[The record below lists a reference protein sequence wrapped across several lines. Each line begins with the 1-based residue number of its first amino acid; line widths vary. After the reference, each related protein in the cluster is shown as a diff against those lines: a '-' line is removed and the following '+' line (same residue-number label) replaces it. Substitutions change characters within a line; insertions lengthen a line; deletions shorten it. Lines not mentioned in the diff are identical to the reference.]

1 MSINPAA
8 HTDADPIPLGSWKI
22 TPAAVTEYLA
32 AVGDTLPVYRQAGFA
47 PPLLLAARVVAILLE
62 RLAIPDGAIHSL
74 QDLTVLAPAPI
85 GARVCAVARP
95 QPPRQRVGM
104 RFLTVNYTISQLPP
118 HAPADND
125 ASRASTNATAIDLLH
140 ARTTILLPA
149 R

>member
-8 HTDADPIPLGSWKI
+8 HTDVTPIPLGSWEI
-22 TPAAVTEYLA
+22 TPAAVAEYLA
-32 AVGDTLPVYRQAGFA
+32 AVGDALPVYRQAGCA
-47 PPLLLAARVVAILLE
+47 PPLFLVARVVAILLE

-85 GARVCAVARP
+85 GARVSAAARP
-95 QPPRQRVGM
+95 QPPLQRGGM

-118 HAPADND
+118 PAPAD
-125 ASRASTNATAIDLLH
+125 AAVTDLIH
-140 ARTTILLPA
+140 SRTTILLPA

>member
-8 HTDADPIPLGSWKI
+8 HTDAEPIPLGSWEI
-22 TPAAVTEYLA
+22 TPAAVAEYLA
-32 AVGDTLPVYRQAGFA
+32 AVGDTLPVYRQAGIA
-47 PPLLLAARVVAILLE
+47 PPLFLVARVVAILLE

-85 GARVCAVARP
+85 GAQVSAAARL
-95 QPPRQRVGM
+95 QPPRERGAM

-118 HAPADND
+118 PAPADV
-125 ASRASTNATAIDLLH
+125 AGTDLIH

>member
-1 MSINPAA
+1 MSINTAA
-8 HTDADPIPLGSWKI
+8 HTDPIPLGSWEI

-32 AVGDTLPVYRQAGFA
+32 AVGDTLPVYRQAGCA

-85 GARVCAVARP
+85 GARVCAVARS
-95 QPPRQRVGM
+95 QPPRQRGGM

-118 HAPADND
+118 PTPEDND
-125 ASRASTNATAIDLLH
+125 ASANATAIDLLH